1 MILNISEQIH
11 QLYSIFREHPTISTD
26 SRRVVPGSIF
36 FSLKGDKYDG
46 NKFAPDALEMGAAIA
61 VVDDFNLKDIT
72 GMFFVPDVL
81 RALQALAHF
90 HRVQSKATVIA
101 LTGSNGKTTTKE
113 LMAAVLSKKY
123 VTQSTSGNL
132 NNHIGVP
139 VTILSIRDDTQFCI
153 VEMGANHVGEISLLC
168 EIANPDYGMIT
179 NIGKAHLE
187 GFGSL
192 EGVIKAK
199 SELYDHIRV
208 KSGKVFVNYDNPV
221 VLRAAR
227 NLEHISYGQA
237 ASNFCSGSYLTKFP
251 NVSLQVNCQNHDFSV
266 DSNLVGD
273 YNFENILAAVCVGSY
288 FDVDPS
294 SVSSAIAS
302 YLPDNFRSQWI
313 ETEKNALIMDAYNA
327 NPTSMNVAIQNF
339 ASSPLKNKMV
349 ILGEMLELG
358 KTSSFEHQALVDLV
372 RSKSNSIEV
381 SVFIGQNFFA
391 VEPRPELLFES
402 TDRFLDY
409 LDLNIISNKT
419 ILIKGSRGNQLER
432 IIKLL

>member
-1 MILNISEQIH
+1 LNTSEQIL
-11 QLYSIFREHPTISTD
+11 QLYSIFREHSIVSTD
-26 SRRVVPGSIF
+26 SRSIPPGSIF
-36 FSLKGDKYDG
+36 FALKGDKFDG
-46 NKFAPDALEMGAAIA
+46 NKFASNALEMGAAIA
-61 VVDDFNLKDIT
+61 VVDDISLKDT
-72 GMFFVPDVL
+72 AGMFYVPDVL
-81 RALQALAHF
+81 TTLQDLAHF
-90 HRVQSKATVIA
+90 HRRQSKATIVA

-139 VTILSIRDDTQFCI
+139 VTILSISDDTQFCI
-153 VEMGANHVGEISLLC
+153 VEMGANHIGEISLLC
-168 EIANPDYGMIT
+168 EIADPDYGLIT

-192 EGVIKAK
+192 EGVIRAK
-199 SELYDHIRV
+199 SELYDHIRA

-221 VLRAAR
+221 VLKAAN

-237 ASNFCSGSYLTKFP
+237 ESNFCSATFLTKFP
-251 NVSLQVNCQNHDFSV
+251 NVSLQVNCRNHDFSV
-266 DSNLVGD
+266 HSNLVGD

-302 YLPDNFRSQWI
+302 YLPGNFRSQWI
-313 ETEKNALIMDAYNA
+313 ETERNALVMDAYNA
-327 NPTSMNVAIQNF
+327 NPTSMHVAIQNF

-358 KTSSFEHQALVDLV
+358 TTSSFEHQALVDLV
-372 RSKSNSIEV
+372 RSKGSSIQD
-381 SVFIGQNFFA
+381 SVFIGRNFLS
-391 VEPRPELLFES
+391 VEPRPDHLFES
-402 TDRFLDY
+402 TDDFLDY
-409 LDLNIISNKT
+409 MTRNIISNKT
-419 ILIKGSRGNQLER
+419 ILIKGSRGNRLER
-432 IIKLL
+432 IIQLL